1 MIAFCACIAYTI
13 CMQYTVRNI
22 PEYLDSALRSRARE
36 EGKSLNEVA
45 ILALVRGVGLN
56 EDSSRKR
63 DLGDIT
69 GTWVEDPAFTDAIAD
84 QDIVDE
90 SMWR

>member
-1 MIAFCACIAYTI
+1 MIAYYACIAYTM